1 MANDE
6 FDVTH
11 LSPVPRNMNTQ
22 ETRTLNLSPVIEKNA
37 IYESGFHNFK
47 YRWPEWR
54 AQKKGRGG
62 EEETQ
67 LSPQSPSPNFSPFPS
82 PFGACHKVPIREF
95 CAFQEYGVKQILSE
109 ASETNEENCW

>member
-37 IYESGFHNFK
+37 IYESGFHNFQ
-47 YRWPEWR
+47 YR
-54 AQKKGRGG
+54 
-62 EEETQ
+62 
-67 LSPQSPSPNFSPFPS
+67 
-82 PFGACHKVPIREF
+82 
-95 CAFQEYGVKQILSE
+95 
-109 ASETNEENCW
+109 